1 MFSFIYAIG
10 TSFVFICDGTPRL
23 EVGFRF
29 DAVIRLWH
37 KSGHPCSHLKTRGAS
52 NYAIL
57 RFMVGRW

>member
-37 KSGHPCSHLKTRGAS
+37 KSGHPCSHLKTR
-52 NYAIL
+52 
-57 RFMVGRW
+57 